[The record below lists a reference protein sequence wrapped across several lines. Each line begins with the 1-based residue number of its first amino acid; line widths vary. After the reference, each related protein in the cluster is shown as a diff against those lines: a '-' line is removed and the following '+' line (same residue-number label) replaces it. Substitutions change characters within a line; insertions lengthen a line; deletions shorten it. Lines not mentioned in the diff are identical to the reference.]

1 MADENRKLAA
11 IMSADVV
18 GYSKLMA
25 DDEAT
30 TVKILQDYRAA
41 IAGVV
46 KRHKGRVVNAPGDN
60 ILADFPSAVEAVEC
74 ASEIQ
79 QVLKGR
85 NLELPVDRRM
95 EFRIGI
101 NLGDVIEEADGTI
114 YGDGVNI
121 AARMEALADTGGICI
136 SNTIFDAVEGKL
148 DFGFDFLGAQEVKNI
163 DRPINVYRVRT
174 GPGEPPERGSDK
186 VTATPRHVSAPIL
199 AGVMAIVIV
208 LAGVAGWWVIAANE
222 APHMVTSEGTPPEG
236 PTPATRTG
244 PIVVVLPFDNLS
256 GDSDEDY
263 FAVGISDEIRIAL
276 GRFKD
281 LRVASLSGD
290 LAADATAAVEALGA
304 AFVIDGSI
312 RRADKTVRVTV
323 RLENSSAAQIWS
335 ESYERELTASN
346 LFEIQDDITNR
357 VLAKITGAAGIILR
371 EVESVSRAIP
381 TDDLD
386 AYDCVLRTWIFWDDP
401 SSAEEHAALRDCN
414 EAVVADDSGYADAWA
429 NLAAL
434 YNFEHLI
441 GHNPLP
447 NPLDRAASAAQTAV
461 ALDKLNQEAANALAW
476 TYFNR
481 QELDAF
487 FLEAERAIALNPYQ
501 QDIVAGLAWQIA
513 YAGRWERGIGLLEH
527 LVELNPHA
535 MSWIPIPLSINQYR
549 LGNYEAALTE
559 AIKANLPEYWRSW
572 FVRTLALAQLGRIE
586 EAEAALKKM
595 LELYPEFAD
604 DPRGECSK
612 WNWSPQL
619 INHMLDGFSKAGLEI
634 PPPPS
639 G

>member
-41 IAGVV
+41 IAGMVE
-46 KRHKGRVVNAPGDN
+46 RHKGRIVNAPGDN

-85 NLELPVDRRM
+85 NLELAVDRRM

-174 GPGEPPERGSDK
+174 GPGEPREKGAAK
-186 VTATPRHVSAPIL
+186 ATSRRVSVSIL
-199 AGVMAIVIV
+199 AGAMAIVIV
-208 LAGVAGWWVIAANE
+208 LAGFAGWWFIAANE
-222 APHMVTSEGTPPEG
+222 EPQIVTADGTAPDDPI
-236 PTPATRTG
+236 PAPRTG
-244 PIVVVLPFDNLS
+244 PVVVVLPFDNLS
-256 GDSDEDY
+256 GDPEQDY
-263 FAVGISDEIRIAL
+263 FALGISEEIRFAL
-276 GRFKD
+276 GRFKE
-281 LRVASLSGD
+281 LRVATPSGD
-290 LAADATAAVEALGA
+290 LAADAAAAVEALSA
-304 AFVIDGSI
+304 DFVIDGSV
-312 RRADKTVRVTV
+312 RRAGETVRVTV
-323 RLENSSAAQIWS
+323 RLENSLAAQIWS

-357 VLAKITGAAGIILR
+357 VLVKIAGGVGIILR
-371 EVESVSRAIP
+371 EVESVIRDVP

-386 AYDCVLRTWIFWDDP
+386 AYDCVLRTWAFWDDP
-401 SSAEEHAALRDCN
+401 SNAEEHAALRDCN
-414 EAVVADDSGYADAWA
+414 EAAVARDPGYADAWA
-429 NLAAL
+429 NLGDL
-434 YNFEHLI
+434 YNYENLVGF
-441 GHNPLP
+441 NRLP
-447 NPLDRAASAAQTAV
+447 NSLDRAASAAQTAV
-461 ALDKLNQEAANALAW
+461 ALDNLNQNAAISLANS
-476 TYFNR
+476 YFNR

-487 FLEAERAIALNPYQ
+487 FLEAERAIALNPYAP
-501 QDIVAGLAWQIA
+501 DIVAGLAFQIA

-527 LVELNPHA
+527 LLELNPDA
-535 MSWIPIPLSINQYR
+535 MAWIPIPLSINQYR
-549 LGNYEAALTE
+549 LGNYEAAFTE
-559 AIKANLPEYWRSW
+559 ARKVTLPEYWRTW

-586 EAEAALKKM
+586 EAEAALKRM

-604 DPRGECSK
+604 DPRGECEK
-612 WNWSPQL
+612 WNWSPEL
-619 INHMLDGFSKAGLEI
+619 IEHMLDGLGKAGLDI